1 MLGFVT
7 VLGIWAAAGAL
18 LAWGALPARWRLVLS
33 VSLSLT
39 GLVFLVL
46 ATSTEGFR
54 ETQATTKFLVGPPQV
69 TDLASASASLPYYVL
84 TAVCL
89 LLGSLGVVASDAL
102 AQSLARR
109 FLLWAVAL
117 SVLVIAVRF
126 LLEKAAAPASWVLP
140 FGVFWLPPVVGAWFY
155 YHLGLRKE
163 AGRLVKLAGLLL
175 AYGVMVRAV
184 VVLFYLVATRL
195 HLGSHYDLSSL
206 RWIQSPWGTAYSF
219 EPGSMRQILFLAVV
233 PQFLVWP
240 LFTVLSG
247 LLGAAM
253 VWAISRAAYGRR

>member
-1 MLGFVT
+1 VLGFVT

-18 LAWGALPARWRLVLS
+18 LAWGSFPGRWRLALS
-33 VSLSLT
+33 VTLSLT

-46 ATSTEGFR
+46 AMGTEGFR
-54 ETQATTKFLVGPPQV
+54 ETQSTTKFLVGPPQV

-102 AQSLARR
+102 ARSLARR

-117 SVLVIAVRF
+117 SLLVITVRF
-126 LLEKAAAPASWVLP
+126 LLEKAAAPASWVVA

-155 YHLGLRKE
+155 YCLRKE
-163 AGRLVKLAGLLL
+163 GAGLGRLALLLL
-175 AYGVMVRAV
+175 AYGLIVRTG
-184 VVLFYLVATRL
+184 VVLFYVVATRL

-206 RWIQSPWGTAYSF
+206 RWIQSPWGTAYAF
-219 EPGSMRQILFLAVV
+219 EPGSLRQILFLAVV

-240 LFTVLSG
+240 FFTVLSG
-247 LLGAAM
+247 LIGAAM
-253 VWAISRAAYGRR
+253 VWAISRAAQRRG